1 MCVCMYVCI
10 YVSMYVCIYVSMYVC
25 MCVRMSVCLYVCMYV
40 YLCMFSV
47 CVSMSLCVP
56 FACKAHC
63 ACLVHRQPGSA
74 RCACDLLVAAREFT
88 FFFAFACITKPA
100 GCHKLC
106 PILYPMIH
114 TPTHLQ
120 YQLTTFTSMVAVAL
134 SASDEPPIRCRI
146 D

>member
-63 ACLVHRQPGSA
+63 ACLVHRHRGSA
-74 RCACDLLVAAREFT
+74 ACPPSGSKRICI
-88 FFFAFACITKPA
+88 FFAFACITKPA